1 MKNLRE
7 TNVWYKLTL
16 HCSII
21 SSAARICYSI
31 HVRCY
36 GRFFTQPKSRNKS
49 SLRYSIPSLP
59 CPVSPSGLKAPPRA
73 SLIHIYAI
81 QHSCTLDSRG
91 LIQAL
96 VIASNPNRHPTYLCL
111 AGQHIIPLSRTK
123 LFISSFRSKIYIA
136 LMWGGWL
143 AKCWPFWQNRLYL
156 IDSLSEWSFT
166 NDEWLLII
174 NLELPDDHILVRSL
188 DKTRDLVPFIEVV
201 ICDNWVVL
209 DGAVR

>member
-96 VIASNPNRHPTYLCL
+96 VIASNPNRHPIYLCL
-111 AGQHIIPLSRTK
+111 PGQHIIPLSRTK
-123 LFISSFRSKIYIA
+123 LFISSFRSKIYTA
-136 LMWGGWL
+136 FMWGGWL
-143 AKCWPFWQNRLYL
+143 AKLAKQALSDWFFIWVIFYKWWVT
-156 IDSLSEWSFT
+156 IDHKSGATRWSYPCA
-166 NDEWLLII
+166 I
-174 NLELPDDHILVRSL
+174 VR
-188 DKTRDLVPFIEVV
+188 
-201 ICDNWVVL
+201 
-209 DGAVR
+209 